1 MKNIIQSY
9 SRYQIVQ
16 KIASGG
22 MGSVSR
28 ARLLGVEG
36 FEKTVAI
43 KTLLPRFASDE
54 GFVRRF
60 IAEAKLV
67 ATLVHENIVQVYQ
80 LDRVGDEYFYVQE
93 FVDGIS
99 LFDFVEF
106 HKAMQR
112 RLPRQLAIYI
122 AARAARAL
130 AYAHSRKDNRNRPL
144 NIIHCDI
151 CPHNILINREGVPK
165 LTDFGIAR
173 AATIQSSDHVS
184 GKLAFMS
191 PEQYNDPQRVTF
203 ASDIYS
209 LGVVLFYMLCNHYS
223 RDVHADR
230 QGVIQQIRCN
240 YINWEALPDDLPD
253 DLQKILQKMLEF
265 DPACRYRDCHELVQ
279 VLEYYI
285 YRDGYGPTMVTLSKY
300 MHEFMPGYFG
310 KNSGKKNNAPLPA
323 PESLERYQVSTEL

>member
-1 MKNIIQSY
+1 
-9 SRYQIVQ
+9 
-16 KIASGG
+16 
-22 MGSVSR
+22 
-28 ARLLGVEG
+28 
-36 FEKTVAI
+36 
-43 KTLLPRFASDE
+43 
-54 GFVRRF
+54 
-60 IAEAKLV
+60 
-67 ATLVHENIVQVYQ
+67 
-80 LDRVGDEYFYVQE
+80 
-93 FVDGIS
+93 
-99 LFDFVEF
+99 
-106 HKAMQR
+106 
-112 RLPRQLAIYI
+112 
-122 AARAARAL
+122 L
-130 AYAHSRKDNRNRPL
+130 AYAHSRKDRFDQPL

-191 PEQYNDPQRVTF
+191 PEQYNDPQSVTF

-209 LGVVLFYMLCNHYS
+209 LGVVLFYMLCNHYT
-223 RDVHADR
+223 RDVRSGR

-240 YINWEALPDDLPD
+240 YINWDALPDDLPD
-253 DLQKILQKMLEF
+253 NLRAILKKMLEF